1 LTPTQL
7 ERVGIALYGARW
19 QTDLARDLAVADRSV
34 RRWASGQNPIPAS
47 LVGELL
53 VLVEQRA
60 VDLAGVA
67 DMLKSALASTSAE

>member
-1 LTPTQL
+1 MTPTQL